1 MWQYA
6 FARRVGRTVANTEV
20 SSGGEEATIGVP
32 VPLPATKA
40 ENLMDGTI
48 ILIKDETQNLTL
60 PGSFGVVLKI
70 REV

>member
-1 MWQYA
+1 M
-6 FARRVGRTVANTEV
+6 
-20 SSGGEEATIGVP
+20 IGVP